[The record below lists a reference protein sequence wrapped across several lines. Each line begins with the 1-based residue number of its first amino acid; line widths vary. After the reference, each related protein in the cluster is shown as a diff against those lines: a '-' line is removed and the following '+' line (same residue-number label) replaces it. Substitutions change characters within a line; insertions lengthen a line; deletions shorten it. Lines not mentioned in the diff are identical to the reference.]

1 MFEKIYTVD
10 KSGAQHKLS
19 AQDLRIMVNNDQVSD
34 LNLIYR
40 ANTKKAFAAF
50 RLTSWLDR
58 DKAEKGIRERVVK
71 FLVEVGAYDPSKPK
85 GQRQKEYIQ
94 IFMDEDE
101 FSYFCGLLKGGR
113 IMDVMERKERS
124 GDRVPYLLHN
134 GKGDAKRLRI
144 YRGSKMPV
152 ILEAAQ
158 GPGKLGEN
166 GQTLPDA
173 WEGANKDKV
182 RKTMI
187 GLSEQE
193 IGKIGAAGERALSI
207 LDMWRAFGREEEDL
221 SLINIRKEGRKNDS
235 AGRYDGRS
243 SYREQ
248 GSGQSGQ
255 GYGSYAAKGSGP
267 RGGARESSYYE
278 NSYASGQGW

>member
-1 MFEKIYTVD
+1 MFEKIYTFTNGV
-10 KSGAQHKLS
+10 QHKLS
-19 AQDLRIMVNNDQVSD
+19 AQDLKIMVNNDQVSD

-40 ANTKKAFAAF
+40 ANTKKAFVAF
-50 RLTSWLDR
+50 RLSSWVDR
-58 DKAEKGIRERVVK
+58 DKAGKGVHERVVK

-113 IMDVMERKERS
+113 ILDVMERKERS
-124 GDRVPYLLHN
+124 GDKVPYLLHN

-158 GPGKLGEN
+158 GPGKTGDN

-182 RKTMI
+182 RKAMI

-193 IGKIGAAGERALSI
+193 VGKIGAAGERALSI
-207 LDMWRAFGREEEDL
+207 LDMWRAFGRDEENL
-221 SLINIRKEGRKNDS
+221 SLINIRKEGRKNVNAD
-235 AGRYDGRS
+235 RYEERG

-248 GSGQSGQ
+248 SRGYDGQ
-255 GYGSYAAKGSGP
+255 GYGSYAADGSRA
-267 RGGARESSYYE
+267 RGGANNTGYYD
-278 NSYASGQGW
+278 NGYASGEGW